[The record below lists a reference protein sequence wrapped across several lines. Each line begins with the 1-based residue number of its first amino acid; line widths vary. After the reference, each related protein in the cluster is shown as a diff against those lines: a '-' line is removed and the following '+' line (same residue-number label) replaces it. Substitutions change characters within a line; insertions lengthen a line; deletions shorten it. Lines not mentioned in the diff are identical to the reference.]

1 MTQRS
6 FDPVANRRRDEGSDE
21 GSDDDDVSHEV
32 AKKNGGLFCLRDAR
46 LMGARR

>member
-21 GSDDDDVSHEV
+21 GGDDEDVSHEV
-32 AKKNGGLFCLRDAR
+32 AQKMAGYFAYAMRA
-46 LMGARR
+46 